1 MIEQLDPATLRL
13 WNRGSTLLGSLIWL
27 VQWFVLPVSDETT
40 TLLNR
45 LLLLAMLVIVPM
57 GLSLAAPPQV
67 NGLSWR
73 CYMVALLMQPFAAI
87 AATAGFFFPNGPA
100 SALMILP
107 WLITCILMALTGL
120 LRLWERGSFQLDEL
134 AIDAGLVYILVGAIW
149 MLSARFGYQLMGFG
163 ATIVLL
169 TAIHFH
175 YAGFIAPL
183 ITGLVGRHIAQTNPQ
198 RWSLYQPIAWGVIF
212 GVAMLAIGITISQ
225 LAPIIELVA
234 AILFAFSMLSCAML
248 LLLVVMPTINGLIRQ
263 LLLQISGASLI
274 ISMLLA
280 IGYAI
285 GHYSGM
291 AWISIPNMVQFHG
304 WLNAVGFAGC
314 GLLSWVLANDEP
326 NTL

>member
-13 WNRGSTLLGSLIWL
+13 WNRGSTYLGGLIWL

-45 LLLLAMLVIVPM
+45 LLLLAVLVVVPM

-67 NGLSWR
+67 NGLAWR
-73 CYMVALLMQPFAAI
+73 CYMIALLMQPFAAI
-87 AATAGFFFPNGPA
+87 AATCGFFFPIGAA
-100 SALMILP
+100 SALMLLP
-107 WLITCILMALTGL
+107 WLITCALMTLTGL

-134 AIDAGLVYILVGAIW
+134 AIDAGLLYIAVGAIW
-149 MLSARFGYQLMGFG
+149 MLSARFGYQLMGFS

-175 YAGFIAPL
+175 YAGFVAPL
-183 ITGLVGRHIAQTNPQ
+183 LTGLVGRHIAQAHPE
-198 RWSLYQPIAWGVIF
+198 RWTLYQPIAWGVIF
-212 GVAMLAIGITISQ
+212 GVGMLAIGITVSQ
-225 LAPIIELVA
+225 YAPIVELIA
-234 AILFAFSMLSCAML
+234 AILFAGSMLGCALL
-248 LLLVVMPTINGLIRQ
+248 LLLVVMPTINGVIRQ

-285 GHYSGM
+285 GQFSGTT
-291 AWISIPNMVQFHG
+291 WISIPSMVQFHG

-314 GLLSWVLANDEP
+314 GLLSWVLAKDES